1 MDTIWVFPLVPEML
15 KLHPCDPAA
24 RRHLSSVPFAD
35 RWVEEKPSPWS
46 TAVGL
51 VGTVLPGFSLGT
63 VGHRGPGVLEHLQ
76 AAKRVRRQ
84 AQAGVRYLCSVMPFP
99 DRTGQR

>member
-1 MDTIWVFPLVPEML
+1 MFA
-15 KLHPCDPAA
+15 KAA
-24 RRHLSSVPFAD
+24 DQCL
-35 RWVEEKPSPWS
+35 EEKPSPFS

-51 VGTVLPGFSLGT
+51 VGTMLRGFSLGT
-63 VGHRGPGVLEHLQ
+63 AGHRGPGVLEHLQ

-84 AQAGVRYLCSVMPFP
+84 AQAAVRYLCSVMPFS

>member
-1 MDTIWVFPLVPEML
+1 ML
-15 KLHPCDPAA
+15 KLHPCEDTAHTFAKAA
-24 RRHLSSVPFAD
+24 DQRM
-35 RWVEEKPSPWS
+35 EGKPSPFS

-51 VGTVLPGFSLGT
+51 VGTVLRGFSLGT
-63 VGHRGPGVLEHLQ
+63 VSHRGPGVLEHLQ

-84 AQAGVRYLCSVMPFP
+84 AQAGVRYLYSAMPFP